1 MVRRRRLA
9 CGATRSGR
17 LGLRDNITTPALGS
31 DRHIVELR
39 DYWRTIKRRW
49 MTIVA
54 CLLLTVAVAGVVTWQ
69 TTPQYASTARLFV
82 STSPSDASQAYQGG
96 LFATQRVASY
106 ADLIQSQQLA
116 EQVSEDLGG
125 RADRCRAP
133 GQGRGRG
140 GARDRQPRDHRHRPR
155 PGAGPRHRPGVRRG
169 AERPG
174 RRPRDALRVQRR
186 RRSRPRS
193 STTPRSPPR
202 RSPRSRSATS
212 PWPRCSACSSASP
225 PPWSAT
231 CWTPR

>member
-1 MVRRRRLA
+1 
-9 CGATRSGR
+9 
-17 LGLRDNITTPALGS
+17 
-31 DRHIVELR
+31 VELR

-125 RADRCRAP
+125 DPTAAELPGKVEEPGAHVAVLPAAP
-133 GQGRGRG
+133 GVFQVQPVGRGVLGDDQQLLHAGFDQPLGFTQYVG
-140 GARDRQPRDHRHRPR
+140 GRARHQISAQLRDN
-155 PGAGPRHRPGVRRG
+155 
-169 AERPG
+169 AEC
-174 RRPRDALRVQRR
+174 AAIV
-186 RRSRPRS
+186 
-193 STTPRSPPR
+193 
-202 RSPRSRSATS
+202 ATL
-212 PWPRCSACSSASP
+212 
-225 PPWSAT
+225 
-231 CWTPR
+231 